1 MHALLPLLA
10 TTAALSA
17 TSSAPVAKQG
27 NEAALAAVATP
38 LKPSKDLGQVLLRD
52 GVARGREG
60 AGRGDVCCERVF
72 DQEVGVAVECQRR
85 GRADAEAA
93 RDASAGA
100 HGVVSERVSRSMYK
114 AAR

>member
-17 TSSAPVAKQG
+17 TTTPAAKQG
-27 NEAALAAVATP
+27 NEAALAAIATP
-38 LKPSKDLGQVLLRD
+38 LKPSNDLGQALLRD

-72 DQEVGVAVECQRR
+72 DQELGVSVEYERR

-93 RDASAGA
+93 R
-100 HGVVSERVSRSMYK
+100 
-114 AAR
+114 

>member
-1 MHALLPLLA
+1 MAVINDPRQQRRLEA
-10 TTAALSA
+10 
-17 TSSAPVAKQG
+17 SSIRRIERDKG
-27 NEAALAAVATP
+27 EASFGIIDDV
-38 LKPSKDLGQVLLRD
+38 PSLRD

-72 DQEVGVAVECQRR
+72 DQELGIAIEGQRR

-93 RDASAGA
+93 RYASAGA